1 MCMTSKI
8 KASLPKVS
16 TAEELINAITH
27 GLGALLGIGGTVV
40 AIVFATLYGNVYSVV
55 FAAIYGAMLI
65 LLYTMS
71 TLYHALT
78 HEGAKRVFRVFD
90 HCSIFLL
97 IAGTYTP
104 YTLVSLRGPLGWTI
118 FGIIWGL
125 TVLGIVLNAISIE
138 KFKLFSGIC
147 YVVMGWLIILA
158 IKPMMAVL
166 GKPALILLLAGGIA
180 YTVGFVFYA
189 LKRIRFM
196 HGIWHLFV
204 LAGSILHYFSI
215 LLYVLPV

>member
-1 MCMTSKI
+1 MTSKI

-27 GLGALLGIGGTVV
+27 GLGALLGIGGTAV
-40 AIVFATLYGNVYSVV
+40 AIVWAALYGNAFSVV
-55 FAAIYGAMLI
+55 SASIYGAMLI
-65 LLYTMS
+65 ILYTMS

-78 HEGAKRVFRVFD
+78 HKGAKYVFRIFD

-104 YTLVSLRGPLGWTI
+104 YTLVTLNGALGWTI

-125 TVLGIVLNAISIE
+125 TVLGVVFNAISIE
-138 KFKLFSGIC
+138 KFKIFSGIT
-147 YVVMGWLIILA
+147 YVVMGWLIIIA
-158 IKPMMAVL
+158 IRPMMAAL
-166 GKPALILLLAGGIA
+166 EAPALLLLLIGGIA
-180 YTVGFVFYA
+180 YTVGFIFYG
-189 LKRIRFM
+189 LKKIRFM

-204 LAGSILHYFSI
+204 LAGSVLHYFSI
-215 LLYVLPV
+215 LLYVLPTK

>member
-1 MCMTSKI
+1 MTSKTKI
-8 KASLPKVS
+8 LLPKVS
-16 TAEELINAITH
+16 TAEELINSITH
-27 GLGALLGIGGTVV
+27 GLGALLGIGGTAV
-40 AIVFATLYGNVYSVV
+40 AIVWAALYGDAFSVV
-55 FAAIYGAMLI
+55 SASIYGAMLI
-65 LLYTMS
+65 ILYTMS

-78 HEGAKRVFRVFD
+78 HKGAKYVFRIFD

-118 FGIIWGL
+118 FGIIWGM
-125 TVLGIVLNAISIE
+125 TALGVVFNAISIE
-138 KFKLFSGIC
+138 KFKIFSIIS
-147 YVVMGWLIILA
+147 YVVMGWLIIIA

-166 GKPALILLLAGGIA
+166 EPPALMLLLSGGIA
-180 YTVGFVFYA
+180 YTVGIVFFA
-189 LKRIRFM
+189 LKNIRFM

-215 LLYVLPV
+215 LLYVLPTK